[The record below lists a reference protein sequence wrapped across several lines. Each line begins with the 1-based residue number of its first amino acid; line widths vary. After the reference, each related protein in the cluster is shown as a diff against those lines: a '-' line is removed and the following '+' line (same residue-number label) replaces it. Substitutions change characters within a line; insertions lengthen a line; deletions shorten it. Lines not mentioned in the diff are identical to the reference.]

1 MLPTC
6 VKHCVAARIILL
18 LVLELRPLT
27 HLHSQGLAGA
37 SCGRLHTMVRP
48 VETML
53 RTLRM
58 TIAAARASRPAPA
71 LPSTQDGRGVRSY
84 DDTLLP
90 RLASSVAAHE
100 VTWRYTRNARMHRA
114 FRPHAT
120 GSTDAGV
127 CAPLVGSSMNTMLGL
142 ATCTMSASTIQHQLL
157 CPRAAFQCQHLWQ
170 CSLHV
175 RQHHCSATCKPRL
188 ATSSGSSSAV
198 QGQTAASN
206 HLCTLAWLL
215 RLGSAREPPEC
226 MYAAR
231 TSSTAM
237 VSRLRCSTLS
247 PDEPGRPT
255 SACASGCSS
264 TRSMICAARLAGRM
278 AFWPAATPQVS
289 MQCPLLQ
296 RRALHTHW
304 LHNGAPV
311 LHAYSLG
318 NVNTIYNP
326 NG

>member
-100 VTWRYTRNARMHRA
+100 VTWRYTRNARMHRS

-142 ATCTMSASTIQHQLL
+142 ATCTMSASTMSAPATPSMFQELPSSVSIFGN
-157 CPRAAFQCQHLWQ
+157 AAFTFSNTTAPQHA
-170 CSLHV
+170 S
-175 RQHHCSATCKPRL
+175 R
-188 ATSSGSSSAV
+188 GSPLQV
-198 QGQTAASN
+198 
-206 HLCTLAWLL
+206 
-215 RLGSAREPPEC
+215 
-226 MYAAR
+226 AAR
-231 TSSTAM
+231 QLCKARQPQATT
-237 VSRLRCSTLS
+237 
-247 PDEPGRPT
+247 
-255 SACASGCSS
+255 CA
-264 TRSMICAARLAGRM
+264 L
-278 AFWPAATPQVS
+278 
-289 MQCPLLQ
+289 
-296 RRALHTHW
+296 
-304 LHNGAPV
+304 
-311 LHAYSLG
+311 
-318 NVNTIYNP
+318 
-326 NG
+326 